1 MAHDKTRNFEA
12 ECDATEPGAASQTQY
27 PATGEVGRYSVYC
40 TDRTLI
46 QQIWDAA
53 AYPFEEHFQIV
64 GGWLHGTYVES
75 TISWDKMRALFLGH
89 LVGIDRRTEEEKAN
103 KT

>member
-12 ECDATEPGAASQTQY
+12 ECDATEPGVATQTQC
-27 PATGEVGRYSVYC
+27 PPTKMERYSVYC
-40 TDRTLI
+40 TNRKLI

-75 TISWDKMRALFLGH
+75 TICWEQMRGLFEGH
-89 LVGIDRRTEEEKAN
+89 LVGIDRRAEEEKAN